1 MLWEEIIET
10 ERQLDQALAT
20 FRLNGLEWVRAENN
34 YQMEKSKQIMRLK
47 AEGFPITLIPQMVK
61 GLKSVA
67 ELNLIRME
75 KEVVYKA
82 NGEAIQVKK
91 KELSVLQDQANRE
104 WSDAARQ

>member
-1 MLWEEIIET
+1 
-10 ERQLDQALAT
+10 
-20 FRLNGLEWVRAENN
+20 
-34 YQMEKSKQIMRLK
+34 MEKSKQIRRLK

-61 GLKSVA
+61 GLESVA